1 MKTIT
6 RTALA
11 AAAMAVTLAAAS
23 PAEAR
28 TNARMLEACE
38 TAIKTELGAGHT
50 RINRV
55 RSIEADGNATFWL
68 TVRHK
73 IDTADKSKRYR
84 ALCEVDGAADAADVS
99 LEAGW
104 WRKGARGQAPL
115 ATD

>member
-1 MKTIT
+1 MQAIA

-11 AAAMAVTLAAAS
+11 AAAMAVTLAAAN

-28 TNARMLEACE
+28 TNARMLAACE
-38 TAIKTELGAGHT
+38 TAIKGELGAGHT

-73 IDTADKSKRYR
+73 IDTADKSERYR
-84 ALCEVDGAADAADVS
+84 VLCEVDTSADAADVS
-99 LEAGW
+99 LETGW